1 MHRIDRVLIPR
12 ERLAAR
18 VAEIGRQ
25 ITADLAR
32 EPGVAPAAE
41 VGGATGLTN
50 PLDSTPSAPVVMV
63 PILTG
68 AVVFVADLIRAIN
81 LKMSLRPITI
91 SSYPGTATSSQGAT
105 VRGEL
110 PTDLKGAHVIL
121 VDDILDSGRTLG
133 LLRRVIAAQAP
144 ASLRIA
150 VLLTKTKASG
160 RDEDVPIDYSGFTIE
175 DEFVVGYGLDFDGYY
190 RNLPEIVTLRPAT

>member
-1 MHRIDRVLIPR
+1 MHRVDRVLIPKDQV
-12 ERLAAR
+12 AAR
-18 VAEIGRQ
+18 VAELGRR
-25 ITADLAR
+25 ITADLRAAAAQPAR
-32 EPGVAPAAE
+32 AADDEAPA
-41 VGGATGLTN
+41 
-50 PLDSTPSAPVVMV
+50 APVVMV

-68 AVVFVADLIRAIN
+68 AMVFVADLIRAMD

-91 SSYPGTATSSQGAT
+91 SSYPGAATTSQGAT

-150 VLLTKTKASG
+150 VLLTKSKPGG
-160 RDEDVPIDYSGFTIE
+160 RDEDVPVDYSGFTID
-175 DEFVVGYGLDFDGYY
+175 DEFVVGYGLDFDGFY
-190 RNLPEIVTLRPAT
+190 RNLPDIVTLRPRS

>member
-12 ERLAAR
+12 EELAAR

-25 ITADLAR
+25 ITADLSR
-32 EPGVAPAAE
+32 EPGVAPALVA
-41 VGGATGLTN
+41 GGASGT
-50 PLDSTPSAPVVMV
+50 LDASVGTPVVMV

-91 SSYPGTATSSQGAT
+91 SSYPGTATTSQGAT

-110 PTDLKGAHVIL
+110 PTDLRGAHVIL

-150 VLLTKTKASG
+150 VLLTKAKASG
-160 RDEDVPIDYSGFTIE
+160 RDEDVPVDYSGFTIE

-190 RNLPEIVTLRPAT
+190 RNLPEIVTLRPVT

>member
-1 MHRIDRVLIPR
+1 MHRVDRVLIPKDQV
-12 ERLAAR
+12 AAR
-18 VAEIGRQ
+18 VAELGRR
-25 ITADLAR
+25 ITADLRAAAAQPAR
-32 EPGVAPAAE
+32 AADDETPA
-41 VGGATGLTN
+41 
-50 PLDSTPSAPVVMV
+50 APVVMV

-68 AVVFVADLIRAIN
+68 AMVFVADLIRAMD

-91 SSYPGTATSSQGAT
+91 SSYPGAATTSQGAT

-150 VLLTKTKASG
+150 VLLTKSKPGG
-160 RDEDVPIDYSGFTIE
+160 RDEDVPVDYSGFTID
-175 DEFVVGYGLDFDGYY
+175 DEFVVGYGLDFDGFY
-190 RNLPEIVTLRPAT
+190 RNLPDIVTLRPRS

>member
-1 MHRIDRVLIPR
+1 MHRVERVLIPKDQV
-12 ERLAAR
+12 AAR
-18 VAEIGRQ
+18 VAELGRR
-25 ITADLAR
+25 ITADLRAAAAQPAR
-32 EPGVAPAAE
+32 AADDETPA
-41 VGGATGLTN
+41 
-50 PLDSTPSAPVVMV
+50 APVVMV

-68 AVVFVADLIRAIN
+68 AMVFVADLIRAMD

-91 SSYPGTATSSQGAT
+91 SSYPGTATTSQGAT

-150 VLLTKTKASG
+150 VLLTKSKPGG
-160 RDEDVPIDYSGFTIE
+160 RDEDVPVDYSGFTID
-175 DEFVVGYGLDFDGYY
+175 DEFVVGYGLDFDGFY
-190 RNLPEIVTLRPAT
+190 RNLPDIVTLRPRS